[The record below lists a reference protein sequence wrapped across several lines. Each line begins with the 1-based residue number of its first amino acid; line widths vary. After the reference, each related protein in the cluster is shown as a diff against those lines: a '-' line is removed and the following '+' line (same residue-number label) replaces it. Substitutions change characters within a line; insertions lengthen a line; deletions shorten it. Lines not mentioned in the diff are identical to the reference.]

1 MVHGNRCSRKMGKVF
16 AGVVAAAMIA
26 GGNFAY
32 AAEPEEIPHS
42 DPVQMEEEGNVER
55 EALEMPAGDSETMPT
70 EDDVFDEDEAPM
82 DETEDENKMSS
93 DELQSEEEQKEEIKE
108 GGGETDSNEEL
119 EENAEKKTCVTEDG
133 WKEMEEGKTFYV
145 SDGKVIRDS
154 WHKVGDHNYYFGTDG
169 IMYKNCRFQVRSE
182 DENVGWGEYRV
193 DKSGRMVTGW

>member
-26 GGNFAY
+26 GGKFAY

-93 DELQSEEEQKEEIKE
+93 DELQSDEEQKEEIKE
-108 GGGETDSNEEL
+108 GGVKQTVMKNSKRMQKKRLVSRKTAGRKWKK
-119 EENAEKKTCVTEDG
+119 EKLF
-133 WKEMEEGKTFYV
+133 M
-145 SDGKVIRDS
+145 
-154 WHKVGDHNYYFGTDG
+154 
-169 IMYKNCRFQVRSE
+169 
-182 DENVGWGEYRV
+182 
-193 DKSGRMVTGW
+193 